1 MAVITFSSTDSVSEA
16 LAVKLALSLWL
27 SEQPKP
33 EAAPPARATCKY
45 DENGDLRTL
54 TVTLGGEK

>member
-1 MAVITFSSTDSVSEA
+1 MATVTFSSTDSVSEA
-16 LAVKLALSLWL
+16 LAVASALRLWL

-33 EAAPPARATCKY
+33 EAAPPARAHCRY

-54 TVTLGGEK
+54 TVTLGDEK

>member
-1 MAVITFSSTDSVSEA
+1 MATVTFSSTDSVSEA

-33 EAAPPARATCKY
+33 EAAPPARAHCKY
-45 DENGDLRTL
+45 DESGNLRSL
-54 TVTLGGEK
+54 NVTLGEEK

>member
-16 LAVKLALSLWL
+16 LAVASALSLWL

-45 DENGDLRTL
+45 DEAGNLRTL
-54 TVTLGGEK
+54 VVIVGDEK